1 MESLYKQANCT
12 GHNWP
17 RRYVNIL
24 WAALYRSIDVR
35 YFSLEVRFFNVFTQ
49 TLTALFDTY
58 GRESEIIG
66 NSRPLKSWP
75 SKFSPALSL
84 GIRIN
89 QCWETLRRHEL
100 LLFYIIQGVQHW
112 SVPFERAKK
121 HRNVYFQENIGHF
134 DIHAQTLR
142 KKFLS
147 KKILTQKIRIFF
159 QMKFFVIFFNFFC
172 KVRAWLSKCL

>member
-1 MESLYKQANCT
+1 MHDRNGFQTYSENIIFIYSSLLRMESLYKQANCT

-35 YFSLEVRFFNVFTQ
+35 YFSLEVRFFTIFTQ

-112 SVPFERAKK
+112 SVPFESAKK
-121 HRNVYFQENIGHF
+121 LTFKIFSDPLIKH
-134 DIHAQTLR
+134 
-142 KKFLS
+142 KK
-147 KKILTQKIRIFF
+147 
-159 QMKFFVIFFNFFC
+159 C
-172 KVRAWLSKCL
+172 